1 MLTGVAAPSTTT
13 PAPSEPA
20 LPFSP
25 FPRPFF
31 VKPLAARIGVMPDW
45 RVLERHDRIALG
57 RAGDAKTLDLTVRMA
72 WEELDPALD
81 SKEIRRMAFRQLK
94 RIIEGWD
101 EENWLLHSQMITPI
115 AKERKDVEV
124 PFHMADRESRPERPK
139 LQWQRPE
146 LNDSDLKACHQLL
159 EGLLLLGVHGRA
171 VSTGDLVK
179 KGKIGAR
186 ALYRII
192 NPESEAYAYLKP
204 YIQDMKSRGRRLLDL
219 TPEGRLLA
227 SQIRVGAITV

>member
-1 MLTGVAAPSTTT
+1 MS
-13 PAPSEPA
+13 
-20 LPFSP
+20 
-25 FPRPFF
+25 
-31 VKPLAARIGVMPDW
+31 DW

-72 WEELDPALD
+72 WEDLDPNLD
-81 SKEIRRMAFRQLK
+81 ATEVRRMAFRQLK
-94 RIIEGWD
+94 RIIDKWD
-101 EENWLLHSQMITPI
+101 EEGWLSHSQIITPI
-115 AKERKDVEV
+115 PSEKKKEIEV
-124 PFHMADRESRPERPK
+124 PFHVAERGTRPERPK
-139 LQWQRPE
+139 LDWHRPE

-192 NPESEAYAYLKP
+192 NTDSDAYAYLQP

>member
-1 MLTGVAAPSTTT
+1 
-13 PAPSEPA
+13 
-20 LPFSP
+20 
-25 FPRPFF
+25 
-31 VKPLAARIGVMPDW
+31 MPDW

-72 WEELDPALD
+72 WEDLDPELD
-81 SKEIRRMAFRQLK
+81 SKEIRRMALRQLK
-94 RIIEGWD
+94 RIIDNWD
-101 EENWLLHSQMITPI
+101 EENWLQHSQIINAIP
-115 AKERKDVEV
+115 KDRKAVEV
-124 PFHMADRESRPERPK
+124 PFHMADRGSRPERPK
-139 LQWQRPE
+139 LEWKRPE
-146 LNDSDLKACHQLL
+146 LSDTDLKACHQLL

-192 NPESEAYAYLKP
+192 NPDTDAYAYLKP
-204 YIQDMKSRGRRLLDL
+204 YILDLKSRGRRLLDL

-227 SQIRVGAITV
+227 SQIRVGAITIKDGA